1 MREKPSKI
9 NPLDWTTILTHTN
22 YMTQPWYQ
30 QNPDDIGLEQANV
43 ILNDPQAR
51 IDFPNQFNELLECIK
66 KKVKEEQERAK
77 EQNGLAWIQ
86 PSYEQSLKL
95 NCWWCGI
102 DYVVDFDAN
111 RIGKTTDKVINLFL
125 WTFYNEPEW
134 VMFKW
139 NIDHRN
145 RRYQVLR
152 RPPISALSRIRDFL
166 RENEFQPDPRL
177 PFDHPDNILIFNQV
191 VKFIN
196 THLAEFPQH
205 AKQRTYWVGA
215 PDKDYNKD
223 IIIPEFKKW
232 CPKHFIDHLSMYDGK
247 MTLKFTDKTGRICTA
262 HIIFKSYDSEDTKF
276 SGAAVD
282 GIMMTEGIPKDIF
295 NELRQ
300 RYKYPAFGS
309 WDYTPYEPRNT
320 AGKSALAHKVFKD
333 PTMLPLTPF
342 VFSGFGI
349 EDTPDYILPSEKRK
363 DLIKNWQNDPQG
375 DARIRGIFY
384 SSSPTILKNYNPS
397 IHALDI
403 TFDDLKKKYAPRP
416 LILFRGVDPG
426 WGHVTACAW
435 MALAPDN
442 SRYIYRFYSE
452 AQRSISE
459 RCNDIIQLSG
469 NQRISH
475 PKNPNLWIEKIED
488 PKNKIQIT
496 YIDYHAFKTD
506 ENTKRPF
513 AHYYIENGL
522 IVRPSITYGP
532 KERAVK
538 LNDMLQVLPHLPHPI
553 TKKLGGSKLFFLCR
567 EPGVAE
573 ALQKMENLFW
583 MTFEK
588 GEKRGMAK
596 DAVQDYDDDEMD
608 ATCYVVCPQ
617 LSYSSFVKNNTGQEG
632 ENRLLFGS
640 NPLSV

>member
-1 MREKPSKI
+1 
-9 NPLDWTTILTHTN
+9 
-22 YMTQPWYQ
+22 MTQPWYQ
-30 QNPDDIGLEQANV
+30 KNPDDISLEEANS
-43 ILNDPQAR
+43 ILNDSEAR
-51 IDFPNQFNELLECIK
+51 VCFPNQFKELLECIK
-66 KKVKEEQERAK
+66 KRVVEEKERAK

-86 PSYEQSLKL
+86 PSFEQTLKL

-111 RIGKTTDKVINLFL
+111 RIGKTTDKVINLAL
-125 WTFYNEPEW
+125 WTLPNDPEW
-134 VMFKW
+134 ILFKYH
-139 NIDHRN
+139 IDHKG
-145 RRYQVLR
+145 RRFQTLR
-152 RPPISALSRIRDFL
+152 RPPISAIQKIRDFL

-191 VKFIN
+191 VNFIN
-196 THLAEFPQH
+196 TNLKSFPLH
-205 AKQRTYWVGA
+205 AKKRTYWVGA

-223 IIIPEFKKW
+223 IIMPEFKKW
-232 CPKHFIDHLSMYDGK
+232 IPSHVIDSISIYDGK
-247 MTLKFTDKTGRICTA
+247 MKLKFQDKKDRICEVQ
-262 HIIFKSYDSEDTKF
+262 IIFKSYDSEDTKF

-320 AGKSALAHKVFKD
+320 AGKSALAHKAFKD
-333 PTMLPLTPF
+333 PSILPLTPF

-349 EDTPDYILPSEKRK
+349 EDAPDYILPDEKRK
-363 DLIKNWQNDPQG
+363 TLIKNWKDDPQG

-384 SSSPTILKNYNPS
+384 SSSPVILKNYQPNV
-397 IHALDI
+397 HALQI
-403 TFDDLKKKYAPRP
+403 SFEELRARYAPRP

-442 SRYIYRFYSE
+442 TRYIYKFYSE
-452 AQRSISE
+452 SQRSIGE
-459 RCNDIIQLSG
+459 RCDDIIRASG
-469 NQRISH
+469 NIRIPH

-488 PKNKIQIT
+488 TKNKVQIT
-496 YIDYHAFKTD
+496 YIDYHSFKTD

-513 AHYYIENGL
+513 AHYYTENGL

-532 KERAVK
+532 AERATK
-538 LNDMLQVLPHLPHPI
+538 LNDMLQLAPHLPHPI
-553 TKKLGGSKLFFLCR
+553 TKQPPGSRLFFLCR

-583 MTFEK
+583 QTFEK
-588 GEKRGMAK
+588 GEKRGLTK
-596 DAVQDYDDDEMD
+596 DTVQDYDDDELD
-608 ATCYVVCPQ
+608 ATCYVACPQ
-617 LSYSSFVKNNTGQEG
+617 LSYSSFFSQNNAGQEG
-632 ENRLLFGS
+632 QNRLLFGS
-640 NPLSV
+640 NTFSLK